1 MSYFPDARTGEN
13 GYKDTDL
20 KGERAAFLRG
30 FDCAVDEIKN
40 LFKGNLEMY
49 SGDSLIL
56 HYIAKHEEEAEEVKK
71 QVAENAKKLEELDAK
86 QKELEEDVASL
97 FGIMLPPEVP
107 VVPLRIQVSLQ
118 PAA

>member
-56 HYIAKHEEEAEEVKK
+56 HYIAKHEEEAEEVI
-71 QVAENAKKLEELDAK
+71 ECIEDFLEMSRNEAAVCLLDD
-86 QKELEEDVASL
+86 QYCEEEERIDVK
-97 FGIMLPPEVP
+97 
-107 VVPLRIQVSLQ
+107 
-118 PAA
+118 